1 MARTIVIGD
10 VHGCA
15 TELSELVAKLGVT
28 PADKV
33 VFVGDLI
40 ARGPDSRG
48 ALAIA
53 RRLSAVVVR
62 GNHEHK
68 LLRHRAT
75 GERLSAMHQAV
86 ARSLSPRDWRD
97 LDAMPFYADLP
108 EHGARVVHGGVDPS
122 APLERQEPELLLTTR
137 TVVDGRPSDKHG
149 DALWGALWR
158 GPTHV
163 VFGHNAQRE
172 PQLHPFAT
180 GLDTGCVYGGRLTA
194 LVLRE
199 REPVPDVAHRALS
212 LVSVPARRE
221 HVRYA

>member
-1 MARTIVIGD
+1 MRRTVVIGD

-15 TELSELVAKLGVT
+15 TELEELLAKLAVT
-28 PADKV
+28 SADRV

-48 ALAIA
+48 VLAIA
-53 RRLSAVVVR
+53 RRLSATVVR

-75 GERLSAMHQAV
+75 GERLSSMHQAV
-86 ARSLSPRDWRD
+86 ARSLSARDWAD
-97 LDAMPFYADLP
+97 LEATPFYADLA
-108 EHGARVVHGGVDPS
+108 EHGARVVHGGLDPS
-122 APLERQEPELLLTTR
+122 VPLERQAPEIMLTTR
-137 TVVDGRPSDKHG
+137 TIVDGHPSDKHG
-149 DALWGALWR
+149 DALWGAIWR

-163 VFGHNAQRE
+163 VFGHDAKLE

-199 REPVPDVAHRALS
+199 GEPVPDVAGRARS
-212 LVSVPARRE
+212 LVSVQAHRE
-221 HVRYA
+221 HARYA